1 MHQLPSDVA
10 RSKNRP
16 IRCLESF
23 SQKLTTTDVLSNQQV
38 RLYCFSTHYFESR
51 KPGQKSVMSPPDSAT
66 IVNLLTNG
74 PHRTE
79 VGHKQLTLAF
89 GGLYIASTT
98 TSAKPYLVWEA
109 EKGYPRYYIPSE
121 SLHADIK
128 SRLKDADSG
137 SIRQNGH
144 KAPEGPVDLIEVETV
159 NGKGNKSQAFIERL
173 TVGCR
178 TTTWVRFV
186 EGPLKGLIRFERSE
200 IGRLTTSI
208 TFSFH

>member
-1 MHQLPSDVA
+1 
-10 RSKNRP
+10 
-16 IRCLESF
+16 
-23 SQKLTTTDVLSNQQV
+23 
-38 RLYCFSTHYFESR
+38 
-51 KPGQKSVMSPPDSAT
+51 MSSPDSTT

-74 PHRTE
+74 PHRYE

-109 EKGYPRYYIPSE
+109 EKGYPRFYIPSD

-128 SRLKDADSG
+128 SHLKDGDSG
-137 SIRQNGH
+137 SIKQNGH
-144 KAPEGPVDLIEVETV
+144 KAPEVPVDLTEVETV

-173 TVGCR
+173 TVRSR
-178 TTTWVRFV
+178 TITWVRFV

-200 IGRLTTSI
+200 IGRLTTLI
-208 TFSFH
+208 TSTFIRKLERPLFSRA

>member
-1 MHQLPSDVA
+1 
-10 RSKNRP
+10 
-16 IRCLESF
+16 
-23 SQKLTTTDVLSNQQV
+23 
-38 RLYCFSTHYFESR
+38 
-51 KPGQKSVMSPPDSAT
+51 MSSPDSTT
-66 IVNLLTNG
+66 IANLLSNG
-74 PHRTE
+74 PHRSE

-98 TSAKPYLVWEA
+98 ISAKPYLVWET
-109 EKGYPRYYIPSE
+109 EKGYPRYYVPSE

-128 SRLKDADSG
+128 SHLKDADSG

-144 KAPEGPVDLIEVETV
+144 KAAEIPVDLTEVETV
-159 NGKGNKSQAFIERL
+159 NGKGNKSQAFVERL
-173 TVGCR
+173 AVGPR

-208 TFSFH
+208 TSPFIRKLERPLFSRA